1 MVDTKTKARFI
12 ELRAQ
17 GWSYQRIAKELKVA
31 KQTVIDW
38 GQELRGEINSLRAV
52 ELEALRERY
61 GLLQEHRVKTFG
73 ETLER
78 IRAELATRKL
88 EGLETDKLLE
98 LQAKYLKL
106 FKDEPELEFMST
118 GEIAAAKT
126 FESWGSLGPGK

>member
-17 GWSYQRIAKELKVA
+17 GWSYQRIAKDLKVA

-38 GQELRGEINSLRAV
+38 GHELRGEVNSLRAV

-73 ETLER
+73 ETLAA

-88 EGLETDKLLE
+88 EELETDKLLE

-106 FKDEPELEFMST
+106 FKEEPELEFMST
-118 GEIAAAKT
+118 SEIAEAKA
-126 FESWGSLGPGK
+126 FASWGSLGPGK

>member
-17 GWSYQRIAKELKVA
+17 GWSYQRIAKDLKVA

-38 GQELRGEINSLRAV
+38 GRELQGEVNSLRAV

-73 ETLER
+73 ETLEA

-88 EGLETDKLLE
+88 ESLETDKLLE
-98 LQAKYLKL
+98 LQAKYLRL
-106 FKDEPELEFMST
+106 FKEEPELEFMSSA
-118 GEIAAAKT
+118 EIAEAKT
-126 FESWGSLGPGK
+126 LESWGSLRPGK

>member
-38 GQELRGEINSLRAV
+38 GHELRGEVNSLRAV

-78 IRAELATRKL
+78 IGAELATRKL
-88 EGLETDKLLE
+88 ESLETDKLLE

-106 FKDEPELEFMST
+106 FKEEPELEFMST
-118 GEIAAAKT
+118 AEIAEAKT
-126 FESWGSLGPGK
+126 LESWGSLGPSK